1 MNNNVSA
8 EEGSIFPIGKVWKTI
23 DQKFVKVPPD
33 GLLAHFFLAL
43 VGTAGILYINIIP
56 VLIGG
61 LVDEL
66 AFSKQQAGYVASANL
81 YGASLGAFL
90 AVFLVRR
97 VSWQKLV
104 SCMLVVLIAFDTVSA
119 LLTSAEPLMVFRFF
133 AGVVGGIITGTGFSV
148 IARTSHADRGFGFLM
163 VVQYLLGGVGM
174 LLLPGVVDRFGHEV
188 LFYTLAAFSCITL
201 ITMPFHE
208 RDATIHSSDSSVAS
222 QSLLSLLK
230 VPTVILTMLAII
242 FFQSS
247 IMGLFTYLERMGIFH
262 DLSRDWVGLSLAMSS
277 WVGIPC
283 SILMIYLATRFT
295 RKYPLFISIAVAYLG
310 LVLCYFSSSA
320 VYYFV
325 ACILVGG
332 TWGIA
337 LAYLFGLSAELDKTG
352 QLAVVASISSKLGLA
367 SGPLVSATIIANNN
381 YDDVITLAIIGIT
394 ASVLLMLYPVFLLDS
409 KNKPAH

>member
-1 MNNNVSA
+1 MNNNVAA
-8 EEGSIFPIGKVWKTI
+8 EAGSIFPIGKIWKTI

-56 VLIGG
+56 ILIGG

-66 AFSKQQAGYVASANL
+66 AFTKQQAGYVASANL

-90 AVFLVRR
+90 AVFLVKRI
-97 VSWQKLV
+97 SWQKLV
-104 SCMLVVLIAFDTVSA
+104 SCMLVVLIVFDTLSA
-119 LLTSAEPLMVFRFF
+119 LLTSAEPLIAFRFF
-133 AGVVGGIITGTGFSV
+133 AGVVGGMITSTGFSA
-148 IARTSHADRGFGFLM
+148 IARTANPERGFGFLM
-163 VVQYLLGGVGM
+163 VVQYFLGGVGM

-208 RDATIHSSDSSVAS
+208 REAIIHRSDSAAPS

-230 VPTVILTMLAII
+230 VPTVLLTMLAII

-247 IMGLFTYLERMGIFH
+247 FMGLFTYLERMGIFY
-262 DLSRDWVGLSLAMSS
+262 DLSRDWVNFSLAMSS
-277 WVGIPC
+277 WVGIPS
-283 SILMIYLATRFT
+283 SIVMIYLATRFT
-295 RKYPLFISIAVAYLG
+295 RKYPLLISIAVAFFG
-310 LVLCYFSSSA
+310 FALCYFSNNA
-320 VYYFV
+320 VYYLV

-332 TWGIA
+332 TWGFA
-337 LAYLFGLSAELDKTG
+337 LPYLFGISAELDKTG
-352 QLAVVASISSKLGLA
+352 QLAVVASISSKFGLA
-367 SGPLVSATIIANNN
+367 TGPLVSATIIANDN
-381 YDDVITLAIIGIT
+381 YDHVITLAIIGIT
-394 ASVLLMLYPVFLLDS
+394 ASVLAMLYPVFILDS